1 MGDLKP
7 IGSEKLTGQAKL
19 ARIMEIARYGETPK
33 SEINETST
41 KEYSRTLA
49 DGYTYAIVKEKS
61 GYIIKKGINES
72 ELDYIEPMKNRK
84 YHKSYSQAMKKINLV
99 AGELN
104 RLHENN
110 EGLSLFGEDKKF
122 VLKTPEPAVEPTPDV
137 EPMDTETTTDLDV
150 DLTSDETPMG
160 GEMDLDITADDE
172 AEGDIDT
179 DVNLD
184 LGGDEMPSAD
194 DEEMSFKSIEKLTG
208 KLGQKLRKMD
218 QAEGLSSDNMK
229 YVINS
234 ILSALDLNNLDEAD
248 REDILAYFDEDEDSI
263 DYGVDDE
270 SDLDVEVGDELDL
283 GIDSEVEIEPETQE
297 GEVGEGMYGSFGDTR
312 RKDFKGDKYYDEKD
326 RPAKSGDIYG
336 IGGDDFDTEE
346 FDTFQ
351 QLYDKY
357 GDKQSWFSKT
367 DGERMFDKYREM
379 TGKPFKVKTRK
390 TDGEMKE
397 DDMYLGIGDLGFF
410 DKTETPM
417 KDFDFDY
424 DEEEYD
430 DFDEFISKYPDQKW
444 FRKGRSDDAEFGRD
458 SSDRHFW
465 ERYKKMFG
473 GPFKLR
479 KRRTMGGNDTNEMYN
494 ESKIDRVLSKYFKET
509 ESEKTLNEN
518 KKVENFLKNKIK
530 TVSVKNMIKEF
541 AETVEQELAS
551 EFLIKES
558 DNLKFIGKTNLKN
571 LVFEA
576 DGKEVKITRTGEI
589 L

>member
-49 DGYTYAIVKEKS
+49 DGHTYAIVKEKS

-72 ELDYIEPMKNRK
+72 ELDYIEPMKNRR

-122 VLKTPEPAVEPTPDV
+122 VLKTPKSEVEPTPAA

-150 DLTSDETPMG
+150 DLASDETPVG
-160 GEMDLDITADDE
+160 DVTDLDITADDE

-179 DVNLD
+179 DMNLD
-184 LGGDEMPSAD
+184 LGGDEMPSTD

-248 REDILAYFDEDEDSI
+248 REDILTYFDEDEDSI

-270 SDLDVEVGDELDL
+270 SNLDVEVGDELDL
-283 GIDSEVEIEPETQE
+283 DIDSEVNLEPETQE
-297 GEVGEGMYGSFGDTR
+297 GEMGENDQRLPHHAY
-312 RKDFKGDKYYDEKD
+312 
-326 RPAKSGDIYG
+326 
-336 IGGDDFDTEE
+336 
-346 FDTFQ
+346 
-351 QLYDKY
+351 
-357 GDKQSWFSKT
+357 QSMWGVCL
-367 DGERMFDKYREM
+367 D
-379 TGKPFKVKTRK
+379 
-390 TDGEMKE
+390 
-397 DDMYLGIGDLGFF
+397 
-410 DKTETPM
+410 
-417 KDFDFDY
+417 
-424 DEEEYD
+424 
-430 DFDEFISKYPDQKW
+430 
-444 FRKGRSDDAEFGRD
+444 
-458 SSDRHFW
+458 
-465 ERYKKMFG
+465 
-473 GPFKLR
+473 
-479 KRRTMGGNDTNEMYN
+479 
-494 ESKIDRVLSKYFKET
+494 
-509 ESEKTLNEN
+509 
-518 KKVENFLKNKIK
+518 
-530 TVSVKNMIKEF
+530 
-541 AETVEQELAS
+541 
-551 EFLIKES
+551 
-558 DNLKFIGKTNLKN
+558 
-571 LVFEA
+571 
-576 DGKEVKITRTGEI
+576 
-589 L
+589 